1 MVVDNKPKVVKLK
14 RLFFIISVAI
24 AVIALTLFL
33 LDYTVYGI
41 ACVGVFA
48 LWFLYFQV
56 ADYQYIRFSDE
67 NNKILVRFYKA
78 VKFGKPEFRSIEF
91 PQEMLRNAR
100 FENSVFGEKS
110 DLTLLVKTRRGMAEY
125 PSVSLSALSK
135 KERREIHAALN
146 KVLGV

>member
-1 MVVDNKPKVVKLK
+1 MVIDNKTKVIKIR
-14 RLFFIISVAI
+14 RLFFMVSILI
-24 AVIALTLFL
+24 AVIALSLFL

-41 ACVGVFA
+41 VSVGVFA

-56 ADYQYIRFSDE
+56 VDYQYIRFSDE

-78 VKFGKPEFRSIEF
+78 VKFGKPEYRSIEF
-91 PQEMLRNAR
+91 PQNILQNAR

-125 PSVSLSALSK
+125 PSVSLTALTL
-135 KERREIHAALN
+135 KERREIHAAIN
-146 KVLGV
+146 KVLGI